1 MLPSFSKNLGPIS
14 IKSIKKRI
22 ACQTVNISDDE
33 QFKEFVGI
41 KNIKQ
46 NSLTFLNNN
55 EPVDTSINDVTVICT
70 EKKFKSIKI
79 NTQKALL
86 VQNMQE
92 AVAQVSNLFYRD
104 YTKEEISKL
113 KKPNIGDN
121 CNIKKQSLIE
131 NGTVIGDNVSIG
143 FNVFIGHNCII
154 GDGSKIDSNTV
165 ITNAIIGKN
174 VNIGRNTSIG
184 QCGFGFF
191 LNKNA
196 NVGIYHSGKVI
207 IHSNAKIGSGC
218 AIDRGSFDDTIIGE
232 NSYLDN
238 LCHIAHNVH
247 IGKNSTFAAMTGV
260 AGSTKIGNN
269 VLMGG
274 QVGIAGHIKIGNNVH
289 IAAKSGVFNN
299 INDDQRVMGNP
310 AINKYSFIKTY
321 KKNYGK

>member
-113 KKPNIGDN
+113 K
-121 CNIKKQSLIE
+121 E
-131 NGTVIGDNVSIG
+131 
-143 FNVFIGHNCII
+143 
-154 GDGSKIDSNTV
+154 
-165 ITNAIIGKN
+165 
-174 VNIGRNTSIG
+174 
-184 QCGFGFF
+184 
-191 LNKNA
+191 
-196 NVGIYHSGKVI
+196 
-207 IHSNAKIGSGC
+207 
-218 AIDRGSFDDTIIGE
+218 
-232 NSYLDN
+232 
-238 LCHIAHNVH
+238 
-247 IGKNSTFAAMTGV
+247 
-260 AGSTKIGNN
+260 TK
-269 VLMGG
+269 
-274 QVGIAGHIKIGNNVH
+274 
-289 IAAKSGVFNN
+289 
-299 INDDQRVMGNP
+299 
-310 AINKYSFIKTY
+310 YW
-321 KKNYGK
+321 